1 MKAAMLA
8 QASTAL
14 ATGLQAWL
22 SASWR
27 TGEKGNGFTASPLP
41 LGEEAWRLLTG
52 STAFTGT

>member
-22 SASWR
+22 WAPWR
-27 TGEKGNGFTASPLP
+27 TGEKGNGFTALSLP
-41 LGEEAWRLLTG
+41 SGEEAWRLLTG
-52 STAFTGT
+52 STAFTGI